1 MVAMIEPRMKK
12 HALAALFTAAL
23 VGGLAFLF
31 VRTVGIDFRGDAQA
45 LTLLRELKDFD
56 ARRDVDAMRVTAD
69 FETHANPSDWSAL
82 RARALREL
90 EKDPARAAVSA
101 QLPSIR
107 SAVTEKESAYQ
118 ALRTAHGT
126 TMRAY
131 KSADEA
137 LLALST
143 AATAARMRS
152 AALAATTSSNI
163 ERIRAVIRD
172 ANIEHA
178 VENSH
183 ELEARAAALSA
194 SAAGADPFL
203 LTSANRAE
211 TGVGEFVTARLAE
224 AAAWRKFAY
233 TTAGGRIELAS
244 QAASRSIERA
254 LDEKDAWRIYLVTYA
269 AALALVLGYLGI
281 RAVLSLDRL
290 RTDNAELEASCS
302 QRSRDLAGTLR
313 KLQDADAQRVHNSR
327 MSSLGQLLAGAA
339 HEITRPITFV
349 REHLNGTRGAL
360 PDLRAA
366 LTQAE
371 HLVELLRPANA
382 DPREVR
388 DCADLLA
395 DRLRRLAAEHA
406 LEGLEALA
414 WEGLK
419 GVEQIAEL
427 SAKLRDFARYDRG
440 RVAGFNVNDGVQA
453 ALLIARPLLRKVDVE
468 KTLADV
474 PGVTCS
480 PTLLNQVLLTL
491 VTNAVD
497 AIDKPHG
504 RISIATRDAR
514 GRVAIEVSDN
524 GKGIA
529 PDALER
535 IFDAGGGLN
544 VARGIVE
551 RHGGRI
557 EARSREG
564 VGSTFIVT
572 LTADSPQ
579 ESVSS
584 EVTRSAL
591 A

>member
-1 MVAMIEPRMKK
+1 MGAMIEPRIKK
-12 HALAALFTAAL
+12 HALAALLTAAL

-31 VRTVGIDFRGDAQA
+31 VRTLGIDFRGDAQA
-45 LTLLRELKDFD
+45 LSLLRELKDFD
-56 ARRDVDAMRVTAD
+56 ARRDVDAMRLTAEY
-69 FETHANPSDWSAL
+69 ETSANPSDWSAL
-82 RARALREL
+82 RARALSEL
-90 EKDPARAAVSA
+90 ERDPARAAVSELA
-101 QLPSIR
+101 SIR
-107 SAVTEKESAYQ
+107 NAVTEKENAFQ

-126 TMRAY
+126 TVRAY

-152 AALAATTSSNI
+152 AALAATIGSNIARIRTVMRDVNI
-163 ERIRAVIRD
+163 ER
-172 ANIEHA
+172 A
-178 VENSH
+178 VENTH
-183 ELEARAAALSA
+183 ELEARAAALTA
-194 SAAGADPFL
+194 SAAGADAFL
-203 LTSANRAE
+203 IASANRAE
-211 TGVGEFVTARLAE
+211 TAVGEFISARLAE
-224 AAAWRKFAY
+224 AGAWRKFAY
-233 TTAGGRIELAS
+233 TTAGARIERAS
-244 QAASRSIERA
+244 QAASRSMESA

-269 AALALVLGYLGI
+269 AALALALGYLGI
-281 RAVLSLDRL
+281 RALLSLDRL
-290 RTDNAELEASCS
+290 RAHNADLEARCS

-313 KLQDADAQRVHNSR
+313 KLQDADAQRVHNAR

-366 LTQAE
+366 LTHAE
-371 HLVELLRPANA
+371 QLVDLLQPANA

-388 DCADLLA
+388 DCADALA
-395 DRLRRLAAEHA
+395 NRLRRLAAEHA
-406 LEGLEALA
+406 LEGLEAVA

-419 GVEQIAEL
+419 GIEQVAEL
-427 SAKLRDFARYDRG
+427 SSKLRDFARYDRG
-440 RVAGFNVNDGVQA
+440 RVAGFNVNDSVQA
-453 ALLIARPLLRKVDVE
+453 ALLIARPLLRKLDVE
-468 KTLADV
+468 KTLGDV
-474 PGVTCS
+474 PTVNCS

-504 RISIATRDAR
+504 RISVATRETKA
-514 GRVAIEVSDN
+514 GVAIEVSDN

-529 PDALER
+529 SDALER
-535 IFDAGGGLN
+535 IFDTGGGLS

-564 VGSTFIVT
+564 VGTTFIVT
-572 LTADSPQ
+572 LAADSPR

-584 EVTRSAL
+584 EAVRSAL